1 MKSGVQWIQGL
12 PPEYRDEVLEE
23 TRATSRARNINYLAV
38 RFPSLRLMIKEVMSM
53 YHPGG
58 KKKDRP
64 WEISRLYDNGIKG
77 KRNIRYFQMMR
88 HSLRMEFYH
97 EMIDHYEKMQ
107 EDRLPGLPDMS
118 AKEYVEGLM
127 RIRSNSFEEFIVMPV
142 SLGNTARGVDG
153 WYKIIRE
160 MEDIEEIKGLKL
172 YGDLHL
178 KDRIDLDI
186 MMKEERDSILESGF
200 FNQYDF
206 LMSVCGWAEAAGTE
220 VNVQEWA
227 IKAIAYDDKIS

>member
-1 MKSGVQWIQGL
+1 
-12 PPEYRDEVLEE
+12 
-23 TRATSRARNINYLAV
+23 
-38 RFPSLRLMIKEVMSM
+38 
-53 YHPGG
+53 
-58 KKKDRP
+58 
-64 WEISRLYDNGIKG
+64 
-77 KRNIRYFQMMR
+77 
-88 HSLRMEFYH
+88 
-97 EMIDHYEKMQ
+97 
-107 EDRLPGLPDMS
+107 
-118 AKEYVEGLM
+118 
-127 RIRSNSFEEFIVMPV
+127 
-142 SLGNTARGVDG
+142 
-153 WYKIIRE
+153 